1 MDEISL
7 YIHIPFCKSKC
18 NYCDFFSKSIN
29 CSFNFFQDEYVNAL
43 CNEISFYFYNSNCKL
58 KSVYIG
64 GGTPSLISI
73 LNLKKIISCVE
84 SNLKRKSND
93 FEFTIELNPDD
104 INYELITFLNESI
117 VNRVSL
123 GVQSLNEQT
132 LKNMNRRATKNK
144 TLEAIKIVNEKF
156 SKRFSIDLIAGYPG
170 DTIENLD
177 NSINEILKTKVDHIS
192 LYSLCIEEG
201 TEVYKKINSNE
212 VDYDQDYSDKSW
224 IFAKNKLIK
233 NGFEHYEIS
242 NFSKGQ
248 ENQSVHNL
256 RYWKLQSYVG
266 IGSGASSTIYFD
278 KKNSIRFTNTMN
290 IEDYILFWKKNQ
302 ESGFSIFDYEKLLF
316 FIQQLNEK
324 KIVNFELIDK
334 NTELFEY
341 LMMNFRL
348 KEGVSKNEL
357 LKRFSFDFDK
367 SFIYD
372 GSIIKKWLDK
382 SLLLKKTTLN
392 DVNYFLSDEGRL
404 FLNNFLEELLINL

>member
-1 MDEISL
+1 MNEISL

-18 NYCDFFSKSIN
+18 NYCDFFSKSID

-73 LNLKKIISCVE
+73 LNLKKIIFCVE

-156 SKRFSIDLIAGYPG
+156 SKRFSIDLIAGYPE

-177 NSINEILKTKVDHIS
+177 NSINEILKTKVYHIS

-201 TEVYKKINSNE
+201 TEIN
-212 VDYDQDYSDKSW
+212 K
-224 IFAKNKLIK
+224 
-233 NGFEHYEIS
+233 
-242 NFSKGQ
+242 
-248 ENQSVHNL
+248 
-256 RYWKLQSYVG
+256 
-266 IGSGASSTIYFD
+266 
-278 KKNSIRFTNTMN
+278 
-290 IEDYILFWKKNQ
+290 
-302 ESGFSIFDYEKLLF
+302 
-316 FIQQLNEK
+316 
-324 KIVNFELIDK
+324 
-334 NTELFEY
+334 
-341 LMMNFRL
+341 
-348 KEGVSKNEL
+348 
-357 LKRFSFDFDK
+357 
-367 SFIYD
+367 
-372 GSIIKKWLDK
+372 
-382 SLLLKKTTLN
+382 
-392 DVNYFLSDEGRL
+392 
-404 FLNNFLEELLINL
+404 